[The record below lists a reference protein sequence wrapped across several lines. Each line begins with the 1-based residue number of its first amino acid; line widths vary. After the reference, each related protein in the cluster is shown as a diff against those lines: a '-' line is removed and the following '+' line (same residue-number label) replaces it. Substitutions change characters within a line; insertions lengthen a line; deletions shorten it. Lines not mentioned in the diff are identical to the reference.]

1 MINTKRTKIV
11 CTIGPATKDVEILK
25 KMIVAGMNVA
35 RLNFSHGSFED
46 QEVFYNALIQ
56 AREEVGL
63 PLAILLDTQGPEI
76 RTGKLVENPVTL
88 KAEETFTLVNEDII
102 GDSTKT
108 TVTYKDLYKDVEPGT
123 TILIDDGKIEL
134 EVQKIEGK
142 DIVCKVMNGGNL
154 GNRKSINVPGR
165 HINLPALKEKDIN
178 DLIAACEHE
187 FDFIAAS
194 FIRSA
199 DDVRAIRKVLA
210 DHGGERIKIISK
222 IESQEGVENL
232 DEIIE
237 ESDGIMV
244 ARGDMGVELPM
255 ECVPIVQKRIIKQCN
270 KAGKLVITATQM
282 LESMTEN
289 PRPTRAEVSDV
300 ANAIFDLT
308 GAIMLSG
315 ESAMGKY
322 PAQCVETMSRIAHSI
337 ENSINY
343 DKRISRRN
351 LDFGIN
357 DYEFYLNHSICS
369 AARQMHAKAI
379 FAYTE
384 AGNTPRIISSLLP
397 SCPVIAVTKDEMTYR
412 QVGLISDVIPV
423 LIKEEGTPKEI
434 IAKGIEKAKELEL
447 IKTGDV
453 IAIAGGETILANNDS
468 KMNRTIGGVIYA

>member
-11 CTIGPATKDVEILK
+11 CTIGPATKDVEVLK
-25 KMIVAGMNVA
+25 KMMIAGMNVA

-46 QEVFYNALIQ
+46 QEVYYNAVKK
-56 AREEVGL
+56 ARAEVGL
-63 PLAILLDTQGPEI
+63 PVAILLDTQGPEI

-102 GDSTKT
+102 GDNTKT
-108 TVTYKDLYKDVEPGT
+108 SVTYKELYKDVEPGT

-134 EVQKIEGK
+134 EVERIDGK

-165 HINLPALKEKDIN
+165 HINLPALKEKDIQ
-178 DLIAACEHE
+178 DLIDGCKYD

-210 DHGGERIKIISK
+210 EHGGEKIKIISK

-232 DEIIE
+232 DEILE
-237 ESDGIMV
+237 VSDGIMV

-255 ECVPIVQKRIIKQCN
+255 EEVPLVQKRIIKKCN
-270 KAGKLVITATQM
+270 KLGKIVITATQM

-289 PRPTRAEVSDV
+289 PRATRAEVSDV

-308 GAIMLSG
+308 GAVMLSG

-322 PAQCVETMSRIAHSI
+322 PVQCVETMSKIAHATESAI
-337 ENSINY
+337 SY
-343 DKRISRRN
+343 DKRIAKR
-351 LDFGIN
+351 DFELGID
-357 DYEFYLNHSICS
+357 DYEFYLDQSICS
-369 AARQMHAKAI
+369 AARKMDAKAI

-384 AGNTPRIISSLLP
+384 EGNTPRKISSFFP
-397 SCPVIAVTKDEMTYR
+397 NCPIIAVTNNEKTYR
-412 QVGLISDVIPV
+412 QCALVADVIP
-423 LIKEEGTPKEI
+423 LYIEEKAEPKDVI
-434 IAKGIEKAKELEL
+434 SKGIDKAIELG
-447 IKTGDV
+447 IINKGDV
-453 IAIAGGETILANNDS
+453 IAIAGGETILANNVS
-468 KMNRTIGGVIYA
+468 EMNRTIGGVIYA